1 MEYSTVQL
9 LERLVV
15 LETQLT
21 DLKRCYEE
29 FKALTVERMIEATKV
44 GERVALIESHSDD
57 NVRRFEERAELF
69 YKEMT
74 ELKEHIQ
81 LHDLH
86 IQEYDKYKFTLT
98 VLYPVAVTIVSTVL
112 TWLFTNAKLV
122 NISH

>member
-29 FKALTVERMIEATKV
+29 FRALTIERMVEATKV
-44 GERVALIESHSDD
+44 GERVALIESHSDA

-98 VLYPVAVTIVSTVL
+98 VLYPVAVTIVSSVL
-112 TWLFTNAKLV
+112 AWLFTNAKLV

>member
-29 FKALTVERMIEATKV
+29 FKALTIERMVEATKV
-44 GERVALIESHSDD
+44 GERVALIESQSDD

-81 LHDLH
+81 QHDLH

-98 VLYPVAVTIVSTVL
+98 VLYPVAVTIVSSVL
-112 TWLFTNAKLV
+112 AWLFTNAKLV

>member
-29 FKALTVERMIEATKV
+29 FRALTIERMVEATKV
-44 GERVALIESHSDD
+44 GERVALIESQSDD